1 MLDTTKKLLSD
12 VISNEIKLAVT
23 QIDLM
28 SQCHEAGYNGFKR
41 LHRYFARDRFE
52 HAIKLKNF
60 SVDIEE
66 YNPMINVTYIT
77 EPFMNV
83 EGSVVKIYNLSE
95 MHLEKL
101 KTLAN
106 VCITEN
112 LHVMMGY
119 IEKMITDQSEETK
132 CFRRLLKE
140 FANANQLGDKSYIN
154 IEDKYLHDKMKG
166 KEIKKQNKDY

>member
-23 QIDLM
+23 QVDLM

-60 SVDIEE
+60 AVDIEE
-66 YNPMINVTYIT
+66 YNPMMTVTYMT
-77 EPFMNV
+77 DPFTNV
-83 EGSVVKIYNLSE
+83 ETSIVKIYNLSE

-119 IEKMITDQSEETK
+119 IEMMITDQEYEVK

-154 IEDKYLHDKMKG
+154 ITDKCLHEKYKT
-166 KEIKKQNKDY
+166 KEVKKQNKDY